1 MSVANAS
8 HSVSA
13 ESNGTHSSLSASQS
27 LELMPRTRAS
37 ESAARAALDSLC
49 GSNLTDMEWGRSRT
63 RLLEFVGI
71 LREWDRK
78 DQPANSVLGNVE
90 VLCQRER

>member
-27 LELMPRTRAS
+27 LELMPGAGAS

-49 GSNLTDMEWGRSRT
+49 GRTGTNVEWGRSRA

-71 LREWDRK
+71 LREWDRQAK
-78 DQPANSVLGNVE
+78 PASSVLGKVE
-90 VLCQRER
+90 VLCQREP

>member
-1 MSVANAS
+1 MRNSPAKRLAAAATNQQA
-8 HSVSA
+8 A
-13 ESNGTHSSLSASQS
+13 RTCAGALG
-27 LELMPRTRAS
+27 TRAS
-37 ESAARAALDSLC
+37 ESAARAELDFLC